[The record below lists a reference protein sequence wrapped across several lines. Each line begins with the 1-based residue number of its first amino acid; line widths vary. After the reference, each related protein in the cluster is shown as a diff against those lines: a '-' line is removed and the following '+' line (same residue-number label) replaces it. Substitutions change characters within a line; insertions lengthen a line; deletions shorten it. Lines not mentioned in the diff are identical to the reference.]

1 MSGTHRMQVGRAGL
15 RPLSLLLAVLAH
27 GAAVLLLLATWRHAD
42 ESAAPPVLVYV
53 QPISPSRPVSA
64 RPPGPVREF
73 RRANAAPLPPPPAG
87 VPEPS
92 APSTAIELPSI
103 DWQRELQRSA
113 RNVIEAQVE
122 SGQKLRSLDSR
133 PQVLELPRVS
143 TDPKPGDVTVLPNGD
158 LLVTL
163 AHGWSCIHSQPAL
176 DEAFSVWAKHRPPRC
191 TKKGSGSGSGKIELP
206 RRDYLREP
214 LPDPPAAN

>member
-1 MSGTHRMQVGRAGL
+1 MSGTHRMQVGRAAL
-15 RPLSLLLAVLAH
+15 RPLALLLAMLAH
-27 GAAVLLLLATWRHAD
+27 VAAVLLLLATWRPAED
-42 ESAAPPVLVYV
+42 SAAPEVLVYV
-53 QPISPSRPVSA
+53 QPISPSRAAPA
-64 RPPGPVREF
+64 RPSRPVRKPP
-73 RRANAAPLPPPPAG
+73 RTNAAPPPSPAG
-87 VPEPS
+87 VPEPP
-92 APSTAIELPSI
+92 APSTAIELPSV

-133 PQVLELPRVS
+133 PQVLQLPRVS
-143 TDPKPGDVTVLPNGD
+143 TDPKPGDVAVLPNGD

-214 LPDPPAAN
+214 LPDPPAAD